1 MGYPWSAC
9 SFARLFAFFNRTK
22 HNVIIVFIV
31 VVSCGSSQPCHKYD
45 YTLKE
50 KTKRQNKRL
59 LCERVC
65 VHLFVMCASC
75 IFFFYFL
82 FFCIFVM
89 FLWFFSGVSL
99 GFVVKFSI
107 LHVSFMS
114 FFKGF
119 FFWDW
124 FGWVRFGSI
133 CMPLLLMLS
142 SSQFWKC
149 KKHLPRPHFN
159 SYFTSKI

>member
-119 FFWDW
+119 FFLRLVW
-124 FGWVRFGSI
+124 
-133 CMPLLLMLS
+133 LS
-142 SSQFWKC
+142 SVWIDMYAIA
-149 KKHLPRPHFN
+149 FN
-159 SYFTSKI
+159 AFIITILKMQKAPTETAF